1 VGLPVAGGEPDF
13 HCVFVPG
20 ENLDVGAD
28 DGFVEPNE
36 RDRRRRARG
45 VSAGSCSR
53 STSFSVNQTG
63 QGRVTTCSITRS
75 IPAAGYH

>member
-28 DGFVEPNE
+28 DGFV
-36 RDRRRRARG
+36 
-45 VSAGSCSR
+45 
-53 STSFSVNQTG
+53 NQTG